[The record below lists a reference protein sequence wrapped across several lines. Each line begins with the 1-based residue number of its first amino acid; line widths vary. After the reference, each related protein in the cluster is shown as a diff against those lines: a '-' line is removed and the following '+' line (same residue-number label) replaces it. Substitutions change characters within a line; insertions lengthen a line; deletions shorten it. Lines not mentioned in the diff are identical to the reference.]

1 VSRVSPT
8 SSESERN
15 ASGQVAFVTKVPQT
29 PVVESPTASAA
40 DVTSTTAGVETAAA
54 PRADKVGISTPPA
67 TEGEGGDRDTF
78 GPQEEPPSGGIFA
91 KGMEVVN
98 DEDRCV
104 YAGTPW
110 EAEVVTNCRDLE
122 KFREAAHTISTMLL
136 VRILSKFPCFLLWL
150 PECHEVLMS
159 SVARRKRGQSYYARR
174 PTRT

>member
-1 VSRVSPT
+1 
-8 SSESERN
+8 
-15 ASGQVAFVTKVPQT
+15 
-29 PVVESPTASAA
+29 
-40 DVTSTTAGVETAAA
+40 
-54 PRADKVGISTPPA
+54 
-67 TEGEGGDRDTF
+67 
-78 GPQEEPPSGGIFA
+78 
-91 KGMEVVN
+91 MEVVN